1 MSSRPFAKFAM
12 FAATVGLVVGATA
25 AAQAADPVK
34 IGYSLG
40 RTGILASGVSVQEQA
55 YILWQD
61 QVNSRGGLDI
71 GGKEKRKI
79 EFVSYD
85 DQSDAGK
92 IPQIYDKLINDDKV
106 DLLLAPYATYL
117 HVAITGVIEK
127 NRFPM
132 VGNTSSSVLVRDLN
146 AKYMF
151 FAELLPDARS
161 RILVDFL
168 KAQNL
173 KRVAMFTLQLS
184 FNLEMKKFTKPLLEK
199 AGIKVV
205 IDQEYPPDIKD
216 FTSIVNS
223 VKQANVD
230 AVVGNSYPADSIMYM
245 DKARELNITSPMQF
259 LLIGPSIP
267 FFHKKYGTNLE
278 GLVSLGHWTPGA
290 KWTGAQAFNDAYE
303 KRWKENPD
311 YLDSV
316 IAYVSCQI
324 LEAAV
329 AKAGLD
335 KEKLR
340 DAIANGT
347 FDTIMGVVKFKK
359 NSNITSS
366 AGLLQFQ
373 NGINEIIWPPAI
385 ATSKFMPKPAWK

>member
-1 MSSRPFAKFAM
+1 MSLKQFAKL
-12 FAATVGLVVGATA
+12 ATVAGLVVGAA

-34 IGYSLG
+34 IGYSIG
-40 RTGILASGVSVQEQA
+40 RTGILAAAVSVQEQA
-55 YILWQD
+55 YVLWQEE
-61 QVNSRGGLDI
+61 VNARGGLDI

-132 VGNTSSSVLVRDLN
+132 VGNTASSVLVRDLN

-161 RILVDFL
+161 QQLVDFL
-168 KAQNL
+168 KAQNV

-184 FNLEMKKFTKPLLEK
+184 FNLEMKKFTKPLLKK
-199 AGIKVV
+199 AGIEVV
-205 IDQEYPPDIKD
+205 VDQEYAPDIKD
-216 FTSIVNS
+216 FTSIVNAI
-223 VKQANVD
+223 KEADVD
-230 AVVGNSYPADSIMYM
+230 AVIGNSYPADSVQYM
-245 DKARELNITSPMQF
+245 DKARELNITAPTQF

-267 FFHKKYGTNLE
+267 FFHKKYGDNLE
-278 GLVSLGHWTPGA
+278 GLVSIGNWTPGA
-290 KWTGAQAFNDAYE
+290 KWTGAQAFHDAYE
-303 KRWKENPD
+303 KRWKEKPD

-335 KEKLR
+335 RQKVR
-340 DAIANGT
+340 DAIAGGT

-359 NSNITSS
+359 NNNITTTP
-366 AGLLQFQ
+366 GLLQFQ
-373 NGINEIIWPPAI
+373 NGINEIIWPPKI
-385 ATSKFMPKPAWK
+385 ATGKFMNKPAWK

>member
-1 MSSRPFAKFAM
+1 MVA
-12 FAATVGLVVGATA
+12 GLAVGAV

-55 YILWQD
+55 YILWQEE
-61 QVNSRGGLDI
+61 VNARGGLDI

-132 VGNTSSSVLVRDLN
+132 VGNTASSVLVRDLN

-161 RILVDFL
+161 RQLVDFL
-168 KAQNL
+168 KAQ
-173 KRVAMFTLQLS
+173 KVRRVAMFTLQLS
-184 FNLEMKKFTKPLLEK
+184 FNLEMKKFTKPLLKK
-199 AGIKVV
+199 AGIEVV
-205 IDQEYPPDIKD
+205 VDQEYAPDIKD
-216 FTSIVNS
+216 FTSIVNAI
-223 VKQANVD
+223 KEADVD
-230 AVVGNSYPADSIMYM
+230 AVIGNSYPADSVQYM
-245 DKARELNITSPMQF
+245 DKARELNITSPTQF

-267 FFHKKYGTNLE
+267 FFHKKYGDNLE
-278 GLVSLGHWTPGA
+278 GLVSIGNWTPGA
-290 KWTGAQAFNDAYE
+290 KWTGAQAFHDAYE
-303 KRWKENPD
+303 TRWKEKPD

-335 KEKLR
+335 RQKVR
-340 DAIANGT
+340 DAIAGGT
-347 FDTIMGVVKFKK
+347 FDTIMGVVKFGR
-359 NSNITSS
+359 NNNITTT

-373 NGINEIIWPPAI
+373 NGINEIIWPPKI
-385 ATSKFMPKPAWK
+385 ATGKFMNKPAWK

>member
-1 MSSRPFAKFAM
+1 MSFRQLAKL
-12 FAATVGLVVGATA
+12 ATVAGLVVGAA
-25 AAQAADPVK
+25 AAQAADPVR

-40 RTGILASGVSVQEQA
+40 RTGILASGVSTQEQA
-55 YILWQD
+55 YILWQEEL
-61 QVNSRGGLDI
+61 NARGGLDI

-132 VGNTSSSVLVRDLN
+132 VGNTASSVLVRDLN

-161 RILVDFL
+161 RQLVDFL
-168 KAQNL
+168 KAQNV

-184 FNLEMKKFTKPLLEK
+184 FNLEMKKFTKPLLKE
-199 AGIKVV
+199 AGIEVV
-205 IDQEYPPDIKD
+205 VDQEYAPDIKD
-216 FTSIVNS
+216 FTSIVNAI
-223 VKQANVD
+223 KEADVD
-230 AVVGNSYPADSIMYM
+230 AVIGNSYPADSVQYM

-267 FFHKKYGTNLE
+267 FFHKKYGDNLE
-278 GLVSLGHWTPGA
+278 GLVSIGNWTPGA
-290 KWTGAQAFNDAYE
+290 KWTGAQRFHDVYE
-303 KRWKENPD
+303 KRWKEKPD

-324 LEAAV
+324 LEEAV

-335 KEKLR
+335 REKLR
-340 DAIANGT
+340 DAIAGGT

-359 NSNITSS
+359 NNNITTT

-373 NGINEIIWPPAI
+373 NGINEIIWPPQI
-385 ATSKFMPKPAWK
+385 ATGKFMNKPAWK

>member
-1 MSSRPFAKFAM
+1 MSLKPFAKLALV
-12 FAATVGLVVGATA
+12 AGLAVGAT

-34 IGYSLG
+34 IGYSIG
-40 RTGILASGVSVQEQA
+40 RTGILAAAVSVQEQA
-55 YILWQD
+55 YVLWQEE
-61 QVNSRGGLDI
+61 VNARGGLDI

-92 IPQIYDKLINDDKV
+92 IPQIYDKLINDDRV

-132 VGNTSSSVLVRDLN
+132 VGNTASSVLVRDLN

-161 RILVDFL
+161 QQLVDFL
-168 KAQNL
+168 KSRNV

-184 FNLEMKKFTKPLLEK
+184 FNLEMKKFTKPLLKK
-199 AGIKVV
+199 AGIEVV
-205 IDQEYPPDIKD
+205 VDQEYAPDIKD

-223 VKQANVD
+223 IKEADVD
-230 AVVGNSYPADSIMYM
+230 AVIGNSYPADSVQYM
-245 DKARELNITSPMQF
+245 DKARELNITSPTQF

-267 FFHKKYGTNLE
+267 FFHKKYGDNLE
-278 GLVSLGHWTPGA
+278 GLVSIGNWTPGA
-290 KWTGAQAFNDAYE
+290 KWTGAQAFHDAYE
-303 KRWKENPD
+303 KRWKEKPD

-335 KEKLR
+335 RQKVR
-340 DAIANGT
+340 DAIAGGT
-347 FDTIMGVVKFKK
+347 FDTIMGVVKFDK
-359 NSNITSS
+359 NNNITTTP
-366 AGLLQFQ
+366 GLLQFQ
-373 NGINEIIWPPAI
+373 NGINEIIWPPKI
-385 ATSKFMPKPAWK
+385 ATGKFMNKPAWK

>member
-1 MSSRPFAKFAM
+1 MSFRQLAKL
-12 FAATVGLVVGATA
+12 ATVAGLVVGAA
-25 AAQAADPVK
+25 AAQAADPVR

-40 RTGILASGVSVQEQA
+40 RTGILASGVSTQEQA
-55 YILWQD
+55 YILWQEEL
-61 QVNSRGGLDI
+61 NARGGLDI

-132 VGNTSSSVLVRDLN
+132 VGNTASSVLVRDLN

-161 RILVDFL
+161 RQLVDFL
-168 KAQNL
+168 KAQNV

-184 FNLEMKKFTKPLLEK
+184 FNLEMKKFTKPLLKE
-199 AGIKVV
+199 AGIEVV
-205 IDQEYPPDIKD
+205 VDQEYAPDIKD
-216 FTSIVNS
+216 FTSIVNAI
-223 VKQANVD
+223 KEADVD
-230 AVVGNSYPADSIMYM
+230 AVIGNSYPADSVQYM

-267 FFHKKYGTNLE
+267 FFHKKYGDNLE
-278 GLVSLGHWTPGA
+278 GLVSIGNWTPGA
-290 KWTGAQAFNDAYE
+290 KWTGAQRFHDAYE
-303 KRWKENPD
+303 KRWKEKPD

-324 LEAAV
+324 LEEAV

-335 KEKLR
+335 REKLR
-340 DAIANGT
+340 DAIAGGS
-347 FDTIMGVVKFKK
+347 FDTIMGLVEFKG
-359 NSNITSS
+359 NSNVTTTG
-366 AGLLQFQ
+366 GLLQFQ
-373 NGINEIIWPPAI
+373 NGDNAIIWPREI
-385 ATSKFMPKPAWK
+385 ATADFMAKPAWE

>member
-1 MSSRPFAKFAM
+1 MSLKPFAKFAM
-12 FAATVGLVVGATA
+12 VAGLVVGAA

-34 IGYSLG
+34 IGYSIG
-40 RTGILASGVSVQEQA
+40 RTGILAAAVSVQEQA
-55 YILWQD
+55 YVLWQEE
-61 QVNSRGGLDI
+61 VNARGGLDI

-132 VGNTSSSVLVRDLN
+132 VGNTASSVLVRDLN

-161 RILVDFL
+161 QQLVDFL
-168 KAQNL
+168 KAQNV

-184 FNLEMKKFTKPLLEK
+184 FNLEMKKFTKPLLKE
-199 AGIKVV
+199 AGIEVV
-205 IDQEYPPDIKD
+205 VDQEYAPDIKD
-216 FTSIVNS
+216 FTSIVNAI
-223 VKQANVD
+223 KEADVD
-230 AVVGNSYPADSIMYM
+230 AVIGNSYPADSVQYM
-245 DKARELNITSPMQF
+245 DKARELNITSPTQF

-267 FFHKKYGTNLE
+267 FFHKKYGDNLE
-278 GLVSLGHWTPGA
+278 GLVSIGNWTPGA
-290 KWTGAQAFNDAYE
+290 KWTGAQAFHDAYE
-303 KRWKENPD
+303 KRWKEKPD

-335 KEKLR
+335 RQALR
-340 DAIANGT
+340 DAIAGGT

-359 NSNITSS
+359 NNNITTTP
-366 AGLLQFQ
+366 GLLQFQ
-373 NGINEIIWPPAI
+373 NGINEIIWPPKI
-385 ATSKFMPKPAWK
+385 ATGKFMNKPAWK

>member
-1 MSSRPFAKFAM
+1 MSLKQFAKL
-12 FAATVGLVVGATA
+12 ATVAGLVVGAT

-34 IGYSLG
+34 IGYSIG
-40 RTGILASGVSVQEQA
+40 RTGILAAAVSVQEQA
-55 YILWQD
+55 YVLWQEE
-61 QVNSRGGLDI
+61 VNARGGLDI

-132 VGNTSSSVLVRDLN
+132 VGNTASSVLVRDLN

-161 RILVDFL
+161 QQLVDFL
-168 KAQNL
+168 KAQNV

-184 FNLEMKKFTKPLLEK
+184 FNLEMKKFTKPLLKK
-199 AGIKVV
+199 AGIEVV
-205 IDQEYPPDIKD
+205 VDQEYAPDIKD
-216 FTSIVNS
+216 FTSIVNAI
-223 VKQANVD
+223 KEADVD
-230 AVVGNSYPADSIMYM
+230 AVIGNSYPADSVQYM
-245 DKARELNITSPMQF
+245 DKARELNITAPTQF

-267 FFHKKYGTNLE
+267 FFHKKYGDNLE
-278 GLVSLGHWTPGA
+278 GLVSIGNWTPGA
-290 KWTGAQAFNDAYE
+290 KWTGAQAFHDAYE
-303 KRWKENPD
+303 KRWKEKPD

-335 KEKLR
+335 RQKVR
-340 DAIANGT
+340 DAIAGGT

-359 NSNITSS
+359 NNNITTTP
-366 AGLLQFQ
+366 GLLQFQ
-373 NGINEIIWPPAI
+373 NGINEIIWPPKI
-385 ATSKFMPKPAWK
+385 ATGKFMNKPAWK

>member
-1 MSSRPFAKFAM
+1 MSSRLLTGIAVALGLFA
-12 FAATVGLVVGATA
+12 GATTV
-25 AAQAADPVK
+25 AQGADPVK

-40 RTGILASGVSVQEQA
+40 RTGILASGVPSRAGLYPLAEE
-55 YILWQD
+55 
-61 QVNSRGGLDI
+61 VNARGGLNI

-146 AKYMF
+146 ARYMF

-161 RILVDFL
+161 STLVDFL
-168 KAQNL
+168 QAQNV

-199 AGIKVV
+199 AGIEIV

-216 FTSIVNS
+216 FTSIVDA
-223 VKQANVD
+223 VKRANVD
-230 AVVGNSYPADSIMYM
+230 AVIGNSYPADSIMYM
-245 DKARELNITSPMQF
+245 DKARELNVTAPLQY

-267 FFHKKYGTNLE
+267 FFHNKYGANLE
-278 GLVSLGHWTPGA
+278 GMVSIGHWTPGA
-290 KWTGAQAFNDAYE
+290 KWTGAKAFNDAYE
-303 KRWKENPD
+303 KRWNEKPD

-329 AKAGLD
+329 ARAGLD
-335 KEKLR
+335 REKLR
-340 DAIANGT
+340 DAIASET
-347 FDTIMGVVKFKK
+347 FDTVMGEVRFEK
-359 NSNITSS
+359 NSNVVSK
-366 AGLLQFQ
+366 AGILQFQ
-373 NGINEIIWPPAI
+373 NGINEIIWPPEI
-385 ATSKFMPKPAWK
+385 ATSKFTPKPAWK